1 MSSIAHR
8 RSLAT
13 LVVAAVLVAIGVWWS
28 SDPGVPVSPSI
39 DHMAPAPPA
48 TEEWGGTGAEQGSG
62 TIRVAAGP
70 SSREVEGD
78 MRHQGPLSPGGRDQV
93 TRIVDLAMR
102 DLLETLEARARQR
115 LEDTQPEEPDSQ
127 AELSAF
133 LDDRKL
139 LLRFEEYKLI
149 QEMMAED
156 CYLTLGCEATLP
168 RTEANWSD
176 HVFALPAE
184 NGKGVNV
191 VFRVDRGKRD
201 ATRAHYD
208 QIAVVAGESAKERA
222 LRVTEWNSRP
232 FAERARWIDDHV
244 ALGAKAAD
252 GMLQLDRSEFRQ
264 FMTQT
269 QWLRLLRVRIDR
281 LSASLIPLP

>member
-1 MSSIAHR
+1 MLSIAHR
-8 RSLAT
+8 RSLAA
-13 LVVAAVLVAIGVWWS
+13 LVVAAVLVALGLWWS
-28 SDPGVPVSPSI
+28 SDRGLLVPPPI
-39 DHMAPAPPA
+39 DHIAPAPPG
-48 TEEWGGTGAEQGSG
+48 TEELGGAGSEQGNG

-70 SSREVEGD
+70 SSPEVESD
-78 MRHQGPLSPGGRDQV
+78 VRHQGTLSPGGRDQV
-93 TRIVDLAMR
+93 THIVDLAMR
-102 DLLETLEARARQR
+102 GILETLDSRARQR
-115 LEDTQPEEPDSQ
+115 LEATQPEEPDSQ

-139 LLRFEEYKLI
+139 LLRFEEYKII
-149 QEMMAED
+149 QEMMAEGS
-156 CYLTLGCEATLP
+156 YLTLDCEATLP
-168 RTEANWSD
+168 RSEANWSD
-176 HVFALPAE
+176 HVFALPVE

-201 ATRAHYD
+201 ATRAPYD
-208 QIAVVAGESAKERA
+208 QIAVVAGESTKERA
-222 LRVTEWNSRP
+222 LRIAEWNSRP